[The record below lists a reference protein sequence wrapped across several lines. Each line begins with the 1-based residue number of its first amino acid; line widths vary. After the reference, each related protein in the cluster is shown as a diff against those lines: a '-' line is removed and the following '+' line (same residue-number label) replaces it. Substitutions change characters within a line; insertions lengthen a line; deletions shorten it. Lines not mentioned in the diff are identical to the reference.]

1 MRELALPYVRPCHY
15 IFFLTKSQAHL
26 ILDNLTN
33 KVFFLAFCSFSWSN
47 YLYETIKGKE
57 MAGSINKVI
66 LVGNVGQEPQ
76 VRTMQNGQKV
86 VSFSLATSDRWRDR
100 QTGEQKEQT
109 EWHRVV
115 IFNPNLVEVAERML
129 QKGTKL
135 YLEGSLRT
143 RKWQNQQGV
152 DVFTTEVVLNQFAGQ
167 MVILSG
173 SKSLDG
179 GVSGG
184 DYSAPATPSQP
195 REEMSISDIGDDIPF

>member
-1 MRELALPYVRPCHY
+1 
-15 IFFLTKSQAHL
+15 
-26 ILDNLTN
+26 
-33 KVFFLAFCSFSWSN
+33 
-47 YLYETIKGKE
+47 

-66 LVGNVGQEPQ
+66 LVGNIGQEPQ
-76 VRTMQNGQKV
+76 VRTMSSGQKV

-115 IFNPNLVEVAERML
+115 IFNPNLIEVAERML

-152 DVFTTEVVLNQFAGQ
+152 DTFTTEVVLNPYAGQ

-173 SKSLDG
+173 AKTMGEGSAE
-179 GVSGG
+179 
-184 DYSAPATPSQP
+184 SAPAATV
-195 REEMSISDIGDDIPF
+195 REEVNIEDIADDIPF

>member
-1 MRELALPYVRPCHY
+1 
-15 IFFLTKSQAHL
+15 
-26 ILDNLTN
+26 
-33 KVFFLAFCSFSWSN
+33 
-47 YLYETIKGKE
+47 

-66 LVGNVGQEPQ
+66 LVGNVGQDPQ
-76 VRTMQNGQKV
+76 VRSMQSGQKV

-115 IFNPNLVEVAERML
+115 IFNPNLVDVAERML

-152 DVFTTEVVLNQFAGQ
+152 DVYTTEVVLNQFAGQ
-167 MVILSG
+167 MVILAG

-179 GVSGG
+179 GAAG
-184 DYSAPATPSQP
+184 DYGAPAPAAAP
-195 REEMSISDIGDDIPF
+195 REEISVAEIGDDIPF

>member
-1 MRELALPYVRPCHY
+1 
-15 IFFLTKSQAHL
+15 
-26 ILDNLTN
+26 
-33 KVFFLAFCSFSWSN
+33 
-47 YLYETIKGKE
+47 

-66 LVGNVGQEPQ
+66 LVGNVGQDPQ
-76 VRTMQNGQKV
+76 VRSMQSGQKV

-100 QTGEQKEQT
+100 ASGEQKEQT

-143 RKWQNQQGV
+143 RKWQNQAGV
-152 DVFTTEVVLNQFAGQ
+152 DTYTTEVILNPYAGQ

-173 SKSLDG
+173 AKTMDG
-179 GVSGG
+179 TAGG
-184 DYSAPATPSQP
+184 DYAQSAPATAQPNEEITPSQ
-195 REEMSISDIGDDIPF
+195 IDDDIPF

>member
-1 MRELALPYVRPCHY
+1 
-15 IFFLTKSQAHL
+15 
-26 ILDNLTN
+26 
-33 KVFFLAFCSFSWSN
+33 
-47 YLYETIKGKE
+47 

-66 LVGNVGQEPQ
+66 LVGNIGQEPQ
-76 VRTMQNGQKV
+76 VRTMQSGQKV

-115 IFNPNLVEVAERML
+115 IFNPSLVDVAERML

-152 DVFTTEVVLNQFAGQ
+152 DTFTTEVVLNPYSGT

-173 SKSLDG
+173 AKAMDG
-179 GVSGG
+179 SSE
-184 DYSAPATPSQP
+184 SAPASAP
-195 REEMSISDIGDDIPF
+195 REEVNIEDIADDIPF

>member
-1 MRELALPYVRPCHY
+1 
-15 IFFLTKSQAHL
+15 
-26 ILDNLTN
+26 
-33 KVFFLAFCSFSWSN
+33 
-47 YLYETIKGKE
+47 

-76 VRTMQNGQKV
+76 VRTMQSGQKV

-100 QTGEQKEQT
+100 QSGEQKEQT

-143 RKWQNQQGV
+143 RKWQNQQGI
-152 DVFTTEVVLNQFAGQ
+152 DVFTTEVVLNPYAGQ
-167 MVILSG
+167 MIILSG
-173 SKSLDG
+173 AKTLDN
-179 GVSGG
+179 SSSP
-184 DYSAPATPSQP
+184 DYNAPQP
-195 REEMSISDIGDDIPF
+195 AQQREEISISDIGDDIPF

>member
-1 MRELALPYVRPCHY
+1 
-15 IFFLTKSQAHL
+15 
-26 ILDNLTN
+26 
-33 KVFFLAFCSFSWSN
+33 
-47 YLYETIKGKE
+47 

-76 VRTMQNGQKV
+76 VRTMQSGQKV

-100 QTGEQKEQT
+100 ATGEQKEQT

-115 IFNPNLVEVAERML
+115 IFNPNLAEVAERML

-143 RKWQNQQGV
+143 RKWQNQQGA
-152 DVFTTEVVLNQFAGQ
+152 DVFTTEVVLNPFAGQ

-173 SKSLDG
+173 AKSLDSQN
-179 GVSGG
+179 VGG
-184 DYSAPATPSQP
+184 DTSAPASAQ
-195 REEMSISDIGDDIPF
+195 REEVQTTPLDDEIPF

>member
-1 MRELALPYVRPCHY
+1 
-15 IFFLTKSQAHL
+15 
-26 ILDNLTN
+26 
-33 KVFFLAFCSFSWSN
+33 
-47 YLYETIKGKE
+47 

-76 VRTMQNGQKV
+76 VRDMQNGQKV

-109 EWHRVV
+109 EWHRIV
-115 IFNPNLVEVAERML
+115 IFNSNLIDVAERML

-135 YLEGSLRT
+135 YLEGSLKT

-152 DVFTTEVVLNQFAGQ
+152 ETFTTEVVLNQYAGQ

-173 SKSLDG
+173 AKSAMEG
-179 GVSGG
+179 SE
-184 DYSAPATPSQP
+184 APASASQAH
-195 REEMSISDIGDDIPF
+195 EEVKVEEISDDIPF

>member
-1 MRELALPYVRPCHY
+1 
-15 IFFLTKSQAHL
+15 
-26 ILDNLTN
+26 
-33 KVFFLAFCSFSWSN
+33 
-47 YLYETIKGKE
+47 

-66 LVGNVGQEPQ
+66 LVGNIGQEPQ
-76 VRTMQNGQKV
+76 TRTMQSGQKV

-135 YLEGSLRT
+135 YIEGSLRT

-152 DVFTTEVVLNQFAGQ
+152 DTFTTEVVLNQFSGT

-173 SKSLDG
+173 AKSVDSMG
-179 GVSGG
+179 GASATPT
-184 DYSAPATPSQP
+184 SAPAPT
-195 REEMSISDIGDDIPF
+195 EEISIAEIGDDIPF